1 MTVAEQSLV
10 ETLRPVYEE
19 GVRAWNAGEFRN
31 AYGAL
36 PEGFEW
42 QLAATWPNTKGLLR
56 GPDEVIAFFEEL
68 REMFP
73 DARVGGHEFVEVD
86 NRQVIVGFVVTGT
99 GRSSGASTE
108 MEIWQLWEVSED
120 LAPVRMTEYDSRDAA
135 LEAARAEGQGE

>member
-1 MTVAEQSLV
+1 MTVAQQSLV

-19 GVRAWNAGEFRN
+19 GVRAWNAGDFRS

-42 QLAATWPNTKGLLR
+42 RLAATWPNTKGTLR
-56 GPDEVIAFFEEL
+56 GPDEVIAFFGEL

-73 DARVGGHEFVEVD
+73 DARVDRHEFVDVD
-86 NRQVIVGFVVTGT
+86 ERRVIVGFVVTGT

-120 LAPVRMTEYDSRDAA
+120 LVPSRMVEYDSREAA
-135 LEAARAEGQGE
+135 LEAARTKGDGE